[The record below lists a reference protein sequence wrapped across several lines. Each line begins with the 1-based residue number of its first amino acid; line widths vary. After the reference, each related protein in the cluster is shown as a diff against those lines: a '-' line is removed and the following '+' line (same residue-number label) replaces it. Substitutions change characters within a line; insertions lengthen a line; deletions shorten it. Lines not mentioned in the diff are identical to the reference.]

1 MRRRK
6 SAISESFFSIASTKG
21 LSYLRSP
28 TFLLVCLCCG
38 AWVILPS
45 MAQEVVSDCVIHRP
59 SSAKGNYT
67 PPAVIRKVF
76 GQIKQRCD
84 SANRDREI
92 RAANVTNPGYLK
104 SRIPIVKFG
113 VQLATDGRDSIAQ
126 MLPAIDLA
134 IEKVTTMPAYRG
146 VVFRVVPI
154 LYFDWLACDSL
165 AILEKFNR
173 REVNVIFGPIND
185 FVLGAAARFS
195 TALYLVP
202 IVSPAASSV
211 QLADKN
217 EFGMLTRMYFTYADL
232 EWVVASTLIHFGWEP
247 KISTPIA
254 MITVQPITISDAFN
268 AGWDSFFQQQ
278 AISTVLVNYKQRRY
292 HVERGA
298 DETRNIFKELP
309 KVARSKL
316 NQTFV
321 YFSFPPFLTQSP
333 LLLIIPHLRNL
344 HTNQSCCST
353 LDLDYSSAIDKLM

>member
-1 MRRRK
+1 MRNTHTRTGVHTPVRV
-6 SAISESFFSIASTKG
+6 SQAEIASRPSAASQNTPTTE
-21 LSYLRSP
+21 RSIVA
-28 TFLLVCLCCG
+28 F
-38 AWVILPS
+38 
-45 MAQEVVSDCVIHRP
+45 RP

-67 PPAVIRKVF
+67 PPAIIRKVF

-278 AISTVLVNYKQRRY
+278 AISTVLINYKRHRY

-298 DETRNIFKELP
+298 DEIRNIFKELP
-309 KVARSKL
+309 KVARTNVAL
-316 NQTFV
+316 L
-321 YFSFPPFLTQSP
+321 SFLALWSELARPFCRFLCFRKTPSLEGP
-333 LLLIIPHLRNL
+333 ASVTNL
-344 HTNQSCCST
+344 V
-353 LDLDYSSAIDKLM
+353 